1 VITKLAPKDFGILDG
16 LKQDGIEV
24 TAIPSSQTTSIENTF
39 ETDDVDHRKVRLLSQ
54 TDPFRPEDIPE
65 IDAKVYSLYGLF
77 VDELP
82 DALIVH
88 LARKGEI
95 ALDLQAK
102 LRYSKAC
109 TFALTGERD
118 MTPCNVSSKGYS
130 ANRPCTAGHGR

>member
-1 VITKLAPKDFGILDG
+1 M
-16 LKQDGIEV
+16 
-24 TAIPSSQTTSIENTF
+24 
-39 ETDDVDHRKVRLLSQ
+39 
-54 TDPFRPEDIPE
+54 
-65 IDAKVYSLYGLF
+65 DAKVYSLYGLF

-95 ALDLQAK
+95 ALDLQSK

-130 ANRPCTAGHGR
+130 ANLPRTAGHGR